1 MSISG
6 TEWLIILAVIVLVF
20 GRGRV
25 LQLMGDAGRGL
36 TNFRR
41 GIADPADPGLTDS
54 GLPDSGLPDSG
65 PPPPTPSA

>member
-6 TEWLIILAVIVLVF
+6 TEWLIILAVVVLVF
-20 GRGRV
+20 GRARV

-41 GIADPADPGLTDS
+41 DIADPAESVVADR
-54 GLPDSGLPDSG
+54 G
-65 PPPPTPSA
+65 PPPSAPGA

>member
-6 TEWLIILAVIVLVF
+6 TEWLIILAVVVLVF

-41 GIADPADPGLTDS
+41 GIVDPADPG
-54 GLPDSGLPDSG
+54 
-65 PPPPTPSA
+65 PPPPAPGA

>member
-20 GRGRV
+20 GRAQV

-36 TNFRR
+36 TSFRR
-41 GIADPADPGLTDS
+41 GIADPDAADS
-54 GLPDSGLPDSG
+54 C
-65 PPPPTPSA
+65 PPPPTPGA

>member
-25 LQLMGDAGRGL
+25 LQLMGEAGRGL

-41 GIADPADPGLTDS
+41 GIAEPEAVDP
-54 GLPDSGLPDSG
+54 G
-65 PPPPTPSA
+65 PPPSPGA

>member
-20 GRGRV
+20 GRARV

-36 TNFRR
+36 TNVRR
-41 GIADPADPGLTDS
+41 GIAEPTDP
-54 GLPDSGLPDSG
+54 G
-65 PPPPTPSA
+65 PPPPAPGA

>member
-20 GRGRV
+20 GRTRV
-25 LQLMGDAGRGL
+25 LQLVGDAWRGL

-41 GIADPADPGLTDS
+41 DIAQPPSADLA
-54 GLPDSGLPDSG
+54 DSG
-65 PPPPTPSA
+65 PRPPSPGA

>member
-25 LQLMGDAGRGL
+25 LQLLGDAGRSL

-41 GIADPADPGLTDS
+41 GIDPDAADG
-54 GLPDSGLPDSG
+54 G
-65 PPPPTPSA
+65 PPPPSTGA

>member
-20 GRGRV
+20 GRAQVFR
-25 LQLMGDAGRGL
+25 LMGDAGRGL

-41 GIADPADPGLTDS
+41 GIADPAAADP
-54 GLPDSGLPDSG
+54 G
-65 PPPPTPSA
+65 PPPPSPGA

>member
-20 GRGRV
+20 DRAQVFR
-25 LQLMGDAGRGL
+25 LMGDAGRGL

-41 GIADPADPGLTDS
+41 GIADPAGPADS
-54 GLPDSGLPDSG
+54 A
-65 PPPPTPSA
+65 PPPPTPGA

>member
-20 GRGRV
+20 GRAQVFR
-25 LQLMGDAGRGL
+25 LIGDAGRGL

-54 GLPDSGLPDSG
+54 G
-65 PPPPTPSA
+65 PPPPTPGT

>member
-41 GIADPADPGLTDS
+41 GIADPAGPAD
-54 GLPDSGLPDSG
+54 
-65 PPPPTPSA
+65 PPPPAAGA

>member
-20 GRGRV
+20 GRARV

-41 GIADPADPGLTDS
+41 GIADPAQSGLTES
-54 GLPDSGLPDSG
+54 GLADSG
-65 PPPPTPSA
+65 PPPPAPGA

>member
-25 LQLMGDAGRGL
+25 MQLMGDAGRGL

-41 GIADPADPGLTDS
+41 GIVEPA
-54 GLPDSGLPDSG
+54 DSG
-65 PPPPTPSA
+65 PPPPTPPALPGA

>member
-6 TEWLIILAVIVLVF
+6 TEWLVILAMIGLVF
-20 GRGRV
+20 GRSRV

-41 GIADPADPGLTDS
+41 GIADPACPADPN
-54 GLPDSGLPDSG
+54 
-65 PPPPTPSA
+65 PPPPAPGA

>member
-20 GRGRV
+20 GRTRV
-25 LQLMGDAGRGL
+25 LQLLGDAGRGL

-41 GIADPADPGLTDS
+41 DIAEPPNADLA
-54 GLPDSGLPDSG
+54 DSG
-65 PPPPTPSA
+65 PPPPSAGA